1 MATDTETKREVMELP
16 VTPTPTFNQVLQQ
29 VTEYS
34 RGRYIFADCS
44 EAKKSKALNKKIIN
58 STTIFAIVSSAALI
72 NAILDS

>member
-34 RGRYIFADCS
+34 RGRYLFADCS
-44 EAKKSKALNKKIIN
+44 EAKKSKALNKKN
-58 STTIFAIVSSAALI
+58 YKFY
-72 NAILDS
+72 NNFRDC